1 MATIHWS
8 VSIQFWSYGDEKA
21 FFTWLESIG
30 GVTRVEGKGTGLVI
44 HLRSK
49 RISQTGLR
57 ELLAIYRRYG
67 GDLRELA
74 EFQKPSNKSRGQ
86 TAIRRRPAP

>member
-8 VSIQFWSYGDEKA
+8 VPIEF
-21 FFTWLESIG
+21 
-30 GVTRVEGKGTGLVI
+30 VTRVEGRGTELVI

-49 RISQTGLR
+49 RISKTALK

-67 GDLRELA
+67 GDLSELA
-74 EFQKPSNKSRGQ
+74 QFRRSR
-86 TAIRRRPAP
+86 